1 MVGSLLGLPAAQ
13 AQAVNAPTEHGHT
26 LLLYSYGYGARGVE
40 IFSDGFIS
48 AVNEAGESVGEDYF
62 EYLDLQRNPS
72 PQYRRQLA
80 DSLVRKYAQRGISA
94 IVTVQQPALDF
105 LLHEGAALA
114 HAAPVLTLQAP
125 EPSEAELHG
134 RALISVLT
142 HFDVQGTLQTALALF
157 PETQRVLIVSGSSPS
172 DRAMAQSAVA
182 SAHALAPSLP
192 VERTTDLPL
201 AQIEARTAALP
212 SHSLILFTQFN
223 VDSAGYVA
231 PAYEIEARI
240 IRRANAPVF
249 GLYDFN
255 LKSGGIGGSVY
266 GVHEV
271 GATTAR
277 LAMDLEHGRWH
288 SSAAITRQ
296 EVAPQA
302 IYNWQQIV
310 HWGGDTSRIPPGATV
325 LNRPLG
331 LWQAHPYTVLATVLA
346 LAMLSFLVLALLLN
360 HRRQAETKKVLR
372 AERDL
377 GQLYL
382 KTVPSIMVALDQ
394 NGTITM
400 VNAAACAI
408 LGYVA
413 EDLVGRNWFST
424 CLPQPEGAQEVYP
437 YFLRVLKE
445 DDFPTQYE
453 NEVVCANGER
463 RSISWH
469 NARLLGAQGEVLGT
483 LSAGE
488 DVTQQRATELEVHTL
503 AFFDPLTGLPNR
515 RLLRDRLQQSIAR
528 SRRSGKYRA
537 LLFIDLDHFKDLN
550 DSQGHA
556 VGDLLLVEVARRL
569 CAGVR
574 EGDTVARLGGD
585 EFVIILEQLSED
597 AQEAAVQSQKV
608 AGEIVARMAA
618 PFELPQQHY
627 HCTLSMGVALF
638 VGQDVAGDEL
648 LQRAD
653 MAMYQAKA
661 AGRATVRFFDPAMQ
675 QNLAAHTALVNDLR
689 QAIASE
695 QFVLYYQP
703 QVNAHGRCIGAE
715 ALIRWNSPQRGFVA
729 PGEFI
734 ACAEAMG
741 LITAIG
747 QWVLRTAC
755 AQLLAWQADTATRE
769 LVIAVNVSVQQF
781 KQPFFVEET
790 LQALA
795 ESGARAELLKLD
807 NTESLLID
815 DVDFVIDKMSR
826 LRAAGIRFALDDFGT
841 GYSSLSYVKRLPL
854 TQLKIDQSFVRDILH
869 DANDA
874 SICRAIIA
882 LGESMGLNTIAE
894 GVETEAQWDLLRT
907 QGCTLAQGYLFAR
920 PMPVAHWDA
929 WLQARPAATA

>member
-1 MVGSLLGLPAAQ
+1 M
-13 AQAVNAPTEHGHT
+13 
-26 LLLYSYGYGARGVE
+26 
-40 IFSDGFIS
+40 
-48 AVNEAGESVGEDYF
+48 
-62 EYLDLQRNPS
+62 
-72 PQYRRQLA
+72 
-80 DSLVRKYAQRGISA
+80 
-94 IVTVQQPALDF
+94 
-105 LLHEGAALA
+105 
-114 HAAPVLTLQAP
+114 
-125 EPSEAELHG
+125 
-134 RALISVLT
+134 
-142 HFDVQGTLQTALALF
+142 
-157 PETQRVLIVSGSSPS
+157 
-172 DRAMAQSAVA
+172 
-182 SAHALAPSLP
+182 
-192 VERTTDLPL
+192 
-201 AQIEARTAALP
+201 
-212 SHSLILFTQFN
+212 
-223 VDSAGYVA
+223 
-231 PAYEIEARI
+231 
-240 IRRANAPVF
+240 
-249 GLYDFN
+249 
-255 LKSGGIGGSVY
+255 
-266 GVHEV
+266 HEV

-325 LNRPLG
+325 LNRPLN

-346 LAMLSFLVLALLLN
+346 LAVLSFLVLALLLN

-400 VNAAACAI
+400 VNAAACAT
-408 LGYVA
+408 LGYAA

-445 DDFPTQYE
+445 DDFPTQYD

-703 QVNAHGRCIGAE
+703 QVDAHGRCIGAE

-795 ESGARAELLKLD
+795 ESGARAELLKLEI
-807 NTESLLID
+807 TESLLID

-882 LGESMGLNTIAE
+882 LGDSMGLNTIAE